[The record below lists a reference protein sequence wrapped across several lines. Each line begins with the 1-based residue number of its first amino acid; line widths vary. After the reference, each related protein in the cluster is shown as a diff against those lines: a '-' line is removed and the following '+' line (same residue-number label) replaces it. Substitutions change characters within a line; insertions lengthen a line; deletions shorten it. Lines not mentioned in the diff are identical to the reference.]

1 MHLEII
7 SNRSNS
13 FAHSKRALRQYHV
26 DNINTIGVFGDEPFS
41 IRFRNSSF
49 NRVQVKLSLDGTDI
63 LTGQVADL
71 DPQSKMWVVNAYGTL
86 ELKAW
91 PESHQGGAAFVFST
105 VENSVAAH
113 THGDLT
119 AKGFISAAV
128 FIESY
133 VPPQRY
139 YVPAT
144 ASIDYEAPVPR
155 YGSGQEIERS
165 LEAATGAGPAI
176 GAGSYQEQ
184 KINTVAG
191 LREPIFSQL
200 IQVRY
205 LWWDD
210 LIAKLQTQGIQR
222 KSEYPT
228 GFHGGGIDLGDTPRI
243 GETVQ
248 TSAGGGYSRFV

>member
-13 FAHSKRALRQYHV
+13 FAHSRRTLRQYHV
-26 DNINTIGVFGDEPFS
+26 EDINTIGVFGDESFS
-41 IRFRNSSF
+41 IRFRNSFFSK
-49 NRVQVKLSLDGTDI
+49 VQVKLSLDGTDI
-63 LTGQVADL
+63 LTGQVANL
-71 DPQSKMWVVNAYGTL
+71 DPHSKMWVVNAYGTL
-86 ELKAW
+86 ELSAW

-105 VENSVAAH
+105 VENSVALH
-113 THGDLT
+113 THGDMF
-119 AKGFISAAV
+119 AKGFISCAV
-128 FIESY
+128 FIEGY
-133 VPPQRY
+133 VPPQRDYGIAMASPDY
-139 YVPAT
+139 YA
-144 ASIDYEAPVPR
+144 APR
-155 YGSGQEIERS
+155 SLSYNSGSGQSIETERY
-165 LEAATGAGPAI
+165 LGPTI

-210 LIAKLQTQGIQR
+210 LVAKLQAQGIQR

-228 GFHGGGIDLGDTPRI
+228 GFHGSGIDLGDTPRI
-243 GETVQ
+243 GETSQ
-248 TSAGGGYSRFV
+248 TSAVGGYSRFS